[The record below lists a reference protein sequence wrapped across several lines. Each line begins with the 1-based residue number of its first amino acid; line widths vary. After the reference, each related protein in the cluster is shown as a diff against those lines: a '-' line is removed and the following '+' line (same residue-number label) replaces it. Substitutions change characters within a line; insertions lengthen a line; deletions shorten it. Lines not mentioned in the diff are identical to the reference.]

1 MRPLLY
7 RSATVHNNERLAS
20 PPGDAGTKVRRSARF
35 HFGAA
40 GGPRPL
46 VGQMTSPQ
54 AALPEARLYTIPPSA
69 DHARRQ

>member
-20 PPGDAGTKVRRSARF
+20 AHGDAGTKVRRSARF

-40 GGPRPL
+40 GGLRPP
-46 VGQMTSPQ
+46 VGQVTLPAGG
-54 AALPEARLYTIPPSA
+54 AAGGETVHNPTSA
-69 DHARRQ
+69 DRARRQ